1 MKLNIEKTFP
11 SSKNYKYYSNYIKYR
26 MTICDLAVKEKL
38 RELLLSSEDSIPID
52 EALVRRFE
60 ASWNYPGDH
69 CSCGSLL
76 TRLFLQEIR

>member
-1 MKLNIEKTFP
+1 LHLHINLRMKLNIEKTFP

-52 EALVRRFE
+52 EAIKM
-60 ASWNYPGDH
+60 ANKKWKK
-69 CSCGSLL
+69 
-76 TRLFLQEIR
+76 